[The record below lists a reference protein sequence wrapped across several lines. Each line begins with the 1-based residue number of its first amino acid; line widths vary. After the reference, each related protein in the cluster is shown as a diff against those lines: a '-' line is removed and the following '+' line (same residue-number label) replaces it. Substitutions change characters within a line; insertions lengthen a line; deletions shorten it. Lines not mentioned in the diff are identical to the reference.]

1 MQDLGFHPATTRWFE
16 KRFAGPTDVQRQGW
30 AAIRGGGH
38 VLIAAPTGAGKT
50 LTAFLWA
57 IDQLA
62 REAVDGTLGD
72 GPRVLYVS
80 PLKALSNDIDK
91 NLAEPL
97 SGVHTALA
105 ELGIAAPAI
114 RSAVRTGDT
123 PQKTRRAMLTA
134 PPHILVS
141 TPESFYVLLGSES
154 GRAML
159 KGVRTVIVDEIH
171 ALAGNR
177 RGSHLTLSLERLDAL
192 AERPVQRIGL
202 SATQKPIE
210 DVARFLASEAP
221 CTIVDAGHGRAR
233 DLALEIPRS
242 PLAPVMSNEV
252 WSEVYDR
259 LVELV
264 KEHRT
269 TLIFVNARR
278 MCERVAHE
286 LAARLPPGTVTS
298 HHGSLSTAL
307 RLDAEQR
314 LKRGE
319 LRALVATSS
328 LELGLDIGDID
339 LVVQIG
345 VPRSIATFLQRI
357 GRAGH
362 WHGGIAKG
370 RLFPLS
376 RDELIEAI
384 ALLQAVRNGE
394 LDRILMPER
403 PLDVLAQQIVAASA
417 EHEWEEDALFALMK
431 RAHPFRNLSRT
442 HFDEVVAMLAQGYAT
457 QRGRRGALLHH
468 DAVNKRL
475 RARDGARMA
484 SLTSGGTI
492 PENADFT
499 VRAEPENIIVGSVN
513 EDFAIESMAGDV
525 FKLGQSSWRI
535 LQVVNGSVRV
545 EDAQGAPPSIPFW
558 LGEAPARTDEFS
570 EAVSALR
577 VAIADRPPSDARAW
591 IAAMPGVGEAV
602 AEQAVAYVH
611 EIAEALGAVPTT
623 STIVAE
629 RFFDAAGGMQL
640 VLHSPF
646 GSRMNRAWGLALRKR
661 FCRAFNV
668 ELQAAATEDAIVIS
682 LSTHHSF
689 PLADVFKFVNANT
702 VREVLVQALLDA
714 PMFQVRWRWNA
725 GRALAVLRQRGSRRI
740 PPQVQRVDAEEFLGA
755 AFPDQVACLENIVG
769 ERKVPDHPL
778 VAQTIDDCLFEA
790 MDLTRLY
797 DVLERIASGDI
808 QCVTCDRQSPSPSA
822 YEILNAKPYAF
833 LDDAPL
839 EERRTRLVS
848 MRSGTAQVAAD
859 SILDPQA
866 IERVLADVKP
876 TTDTPDALHD
886 ALMLAGILHSTEL
899 DPTSLET
906 LERTGRATR
915 APAATRAPSP
925 AAPSGFAGPGATLGQ
940 IGQGEAFLVC
950 ATERRRE
957 AEAAYP
963 QLDWSASAPV
973 PVRYDKPWLADDAIR
988 EIVRG
993 RMEIDGPVTAEAL
1006 ASRFALDPSAVLI
1019 ALHAIEAEGVV
1030 LRGAFTGAAPLE
1042 WCDRRL
1048 LARMH
1053 RMTLGR
1059 LRAEI
1064 EPVSAAAYMRYLFAW
1079 QRVDPDY
1086 RVRGTSGLT
1095 AVMRALDG
1103 VELPC
1108 GAWDASVLPARVH
1121 DYDPHDLDALCTSGL
1136 LSWGRLSIDEGR
1148 ETHAQLTKSSSI
1160 ALYMRDSLEH
1170 WQTPRPEPMLSDSA
1184 KTVRDYLQKHGA
1196 SFAAAIG
1203 RGCSLLPTHLEQAL
1217 GELVAAGC
1225 IASDTFSG
1233 LRDLVASA
1241 QTKAKRARR
1250 GPGLDRAGRWSLIPG
1265 PTEAPTEIA
1274 RLASVEAQARVV
1286 LARYGVVSRR
1296 VLEHETLLHPWRDLV
1311 RVLRRMEARGE
1322 VRGGYFVSGMSGE
1335 QYALPEALQLL
1346 RRHREP
1352 PAQDVY
1358 VALSAADPLN
1368 FTGTIL
1374 PGDRIPAIAAHRIL
1388 FRNAIPVAVQEG
1400 RTIRAIGDF
1409 ALTPE
1414 AERLLTQSQLKRGQS
1429 MRSLAGNPALTR
1441 AH

>member
-1 MQDLGFHPATTRWFE
+1 MLQDLGFHPAVASWFA
-16 KRFAGPTDVQRQGW
+16 KRFSAPTDVQRQGW
-30 AAIRGGGH
+30 AAISSGRN

-57 IDQLA
+57 IDELA
-62 REAVDGTLGD
+62 REAVAGTLGVA
-72 GPRVLYVS
+72 PRVLYIS

-97 SGVHTALA
+97 SGVHAALT
-105 ELGIAAPAI
+105 EMGIKVQPI

-123 PQKTRRAMLTA
+123 PQKVRRAMITA

-154 GRAML
+154 GRALL
-159 KGVRTVIVDEIH
+159 KNIRTVIVDEIH
-171 ALAGNR
+171 AVASNR
-177 RGSHLTLSLERLDAL
+177 RGSHLALSLERLDAL
-192 AERPVQRIGL
+192 TERPVQRIGL

-210 DVARFLASEAP
+210 EIAKFLVGAAKED
-221 CTIVDAGHGRAR
+221 CEIVDAGYSRAR
-233 DLALEIPRS
+233 DLAIEMPLS

-252 WSEVYDR
+252 WSEVYER
-259 LVELV
+259 VTELV

-269 TLIFVNARR
+269 TLVFVNARR
-278 MCERVAHE
+278 MCERVAYE
-286 LAARLPPGTVTS
+286 LAQRLPPGSVTS

-319 LRALVATSS
+319 LKALVATSS
-328 LELGLDIGDID
+328 LELGLDIGDVD
-339 LVVQIG
+339 LVIQIG
-345 VPRSIATFLQRI
+345 VPRTIATFLQRI

-376 RDELIEAI
+376 RDELVESV
-384 ALLQAVRNGE
+384 ALLQAVRAGE
-394 LDRILMPER
+394 LDRIIMPER
-403 PLDVLAQQIVAASA
+403 PLDVLAQQIVAAA
-417 EHEWEEDALFALMK
+417 VEHAWLEDDLFALFK
-431 RAHPFRNLSRT
+431 RAHPFRNLTRVQ
-442 HFDEVVAMLAQGYAT
+442 FDEVVHMLAQGYAT
-457 QRGRRGALLHH
+457 QRGRRGALLHY

-475 RARDGARMA
+475 RARDGARLA
-484 SLTSGGTI
+484 SITSGGTI

-499 VRAEPENIIVGSVN
+499 VRVEPEGIVVGSVN

-525 FKLGQSSWRI
+525 FKLGQNSWRI

-545 EDAQGAPPSIPFW
+545 EDAHGAPPSIPFW
-558 LGEAPARTDEFS
+558 LGEAPARSEELS
-570 EAVSALR
+570 EAVSNMRA
-577 VAIADRPPSDARAW
+577 AIADKAPADARAW
-591 IAAMPGVGEAV
+591 VAAMTGVGLAA

-611 EIAEALGAVPTT
+611 AIADALGVVPTIH
-623 STIVAE
+623 TIVAE

-640 VLHSPF
+640 VLHAPF
-646 GSRMNRAWGLALRKR
+646 GSRINRAWGLALRKR

-689 PLADVFKFVNANT
+689 PLADVFKFVNVRT
-702 VREVLVQALLDA
+702 VRDVLVQALLDA

-740 PPQVQRVDAEEFLGA
+740 PAQVQRVDAEEFLGA

-778 VAQTIDDCLFEA
+778 VTQTVDDCLHEA
-790 MDLTRLY
+790 MDLVGLCE
-797 DVLERIASGDI
+797 VLKGIESGAI
-808 QCVTCDRQSPSPSA
+808 QCVTCDRPSPSPSA

-848 MRSGTAQVAAD
+848 TRNGTTQVAAD
-859 SILDPQA
+859 SILDPA
-866 IERVLADVKP
+866 AVARVVADVKP
-876 TTDTPDALHD
+876 TGDTPDALHD
-886 ALMLAGILHSTEL
+886 ALMLAGVLRSDEVEAA
-899 DPTSLET
+899 SLAH
-906 LERTGRATR
+906 LLADGRATWAVVHVR
-915 APAATRAPSP
+915 AVGDGLHT
-925 AAPSGFAGPGATLGQ
+925 GAFVEPELRL
-940 IGQGEAFLVC
+940 IA

-957 AEAAYP
+957 VEAAYP
-963 QLDWSASAPV
+963 GVSWAQTSPV
-973 PVRYDKPWLADDAIR
+973 PQRYDKLWLADDAIR

-993 RMEIDGPVTAEAL
+993 RLEIDGPVTAEGM
-1006 ASRFALDPSAVLI
+1006 ASRVALNPSEVLI
-1019 ALHAIEAEGVV
+1019 ALHALEAEGVV
-1030 LRGAFTGAAPLE
+1030 LRGAFTGAGELE

-1053 RMTLGR
+1053 RLTLGR

-1064 EPVSAAAYMRYLFAW
+1064 EPLSAAAYMRYLFAW

-1095 AVMRALDG
+1095 AVVRALDG

-1108 GAWDASVLPARVH
+1108 GAWDAAVLPARVD
-1121 DYDPHDLDALCTSGL
+1121 DYDQHDLDALCTSGL
-1136 LSWGRLSIDEGR
+1136 LGWGRLGTDRVR
-1148 ETHAQLTKSSSI
+1148 ETHAQLTKSSNI
-1160 ALYMRDSLEH
+1160 ALFLCDSLVH
-1170 WQTPRPEPMLSDSA
+1170 WQAARPEPSLSEHA
-1184 KTVRDYLQKHGA
+1184 AAVRFYLEKHGA

-1203 RGCSLLPTHLEQAL
+1203 RACSLLPTQLEAVL

-1241 QTKAKRARR
+1241 QTKAKKARR
-1250 GPGLDRAGRWSLIPG
+1250 GRGLDRAGRWSLIVTPVEP
-1265 PTEAPTEIA
+1265 PTELV
-1274 RLASVEAQARVV
+1274 RLDHVEAQARVI
-1286 LARYGVVSRR
+1286 LARYGVVCRR
-1296 VLEHETLLHPWRDLV
+1296 VIEHETLLAPWRDIV
-1311 RVLRRMEARGE
+1311 RILRRMEARGE

-1335 QYALPEALQLL
+1335 QYALPEALTLL
-1346 RRHREP
+1346 RRYREP
-1352 PAQDVY
+1352 PAQNVF

-1374 PGDRIPAIAAHRIL
+1374 AGERIPAIAAHRIL
-1388 FRNAIPVAVQEG
+1388 FCNAVPVAVLEG
-1400 RTIRAIGDF
+1400 HKVRTIGNSVITA
-1409 ALTPE
+1409 E
-1414 AERLLTQSQLKRGQS
+1414 AEKLLVQSDTLRGKS
-1429 MRSLAGNPALTR
+1429 MHALAVSSGR
-1441 AH
+1441 FS

>member
-1 MQDLGFHPATTRWFE
+1 MQDLGFHPATASWFAS
-16 KRFAGPTDVQRQGW
+16 RFPGPTDVQRQGW
-30 AAIRGGGH
+30 AAIRDGAH

-62 REAVDGTLGD
+62 REAVNGTLGD

-97 SGVHTALA
+97 SGVHAALA
-105 ELGIAAPAI
+105 EMGIEAPPI

-123 PQKTRRAMLTA
+123 PQKARRAMISA

-154 GRAML
+154 GRALL

-177 RGSHLTLSLERLDAL
+177 RGSHLALSLERLDAL
-192 AERPVQRIGL
+192 TEKPVQRIGL

-210 DVARFLASEAP
+210 DVARFLAGESP

-233 DLALEIPRS
+233 DLALELPRS

-286 LAARLPPGTVTS
+286 LAARLPPGSVTS

-328 LELGLDIGDID
+328 LELGLDIGDVD

-345 VPRSIATFLQRI
+345 VPRTIATFLQRV

-376 RDELIEAI
+376 RDELIESI
-384 ALLQAVRNGE
+384 ALLQSVRDGE

-417 EHEWEEDALFALMK
+417 EREWDEDELFALMK
-431 RAHPFRNLSRT
+431 RAHPFRNLSRV
-442 HFDEVVAMLAQGYAT
+442 HFDEVVAMLSQGYAT

-499 VRAEPENIIVGSVN
+499 VRVEPDNIVVGSVN

-535 LQVVNGSVRV
+535 LQVINGSVRV

-558 LGEAPARTDEFS
+558 LGEAPARSDEFS

-577 VAIADRPPSDARAW
+577 VAIADRPPADARAW
-591 IAAMPGVGEAV
+591 IAAKPGVGEAA

-611 EIAEALGAVPTT
+611 DIAEALGAVPATT
-623 STIVAE
+623 TIVAE

-640 VLHSPF
+640 VLHAPF

-689 PLADVFKFVNANT
+689 PLADVFKFVNVRT

-778 VAQTIDDCLFEA
+778 VEQTIDDCLFEA
-790 MDLTRLY
+790 MDLHRLY
-797 DVLERIASGDI
+797 EVLEGIESGDI
-808 QCVTCDRQSPSPSA
+808 QCVTCDRPSPSPSA

-848 MRSGTAQVAAD
+848 MRSGATQVTAD

-866 IERVLADVKP
+866 VERVLADVKP
-876 TTDTPDALHD
+876 ACDTPDALHD
-886 ALMLAGILHSTEL
+886 ALMLAGVMRSDEL
-899 DPTSLET
+899 DAASFARLVAD
-906 LERTGRATR
+906 GRAVS
-915 APAATRAPSP
+915 ANL
-925 AAPSGFAGPGATLGQ
+925 SGGAL
-940 IGQGEAFLVC
+940 FLAS

-957 AEAAYP
+957 VEAAYP
-963 QLDWSASAPV
+963 NLTWSASAPV
-973 PVRYDKPWLADDAIR
+973 PVRYDKPWLADDALR
-988 EIVRG
+988 ELVRG
-993 RMEIDGPVTAEAL
+993 RMEIDGPVTAEGFA
-1006 ASRFALDPSAVLI
+1006 ARFAMDAGAVLI

-1030 LRGAFTGAAPLE
+1030 LRGSFTGAAGLE

-1053 RMTLGR
+1053 RLTLGR

-1086 RVRGTSGLT
+1086 RVRGTNGLT
-1095 AVMRALDG
+1095 AVVRALDG

-1108 GAWDASVLPARVH
+1108 GAWDASVLPARVD
-1121 DYDPHDLDALCTSGL
+1121 DYDPHDLDVLCTSGL
-1136 LSWGRLSIDEGR
+1136 LGWGRLSADAEAG
-1148 ETHAQLTKSSSI
+1148 AASQLTRSSNI
-1160 ALYMRDSLEH
+1160 ALFLRESLEH
-1170 WQTPRPEPMLSDSA
+1170 WQAVRPEPTLSEHA
-1184 KTVRDYLQKHGA
+1184 RAARAYLEKHGA
-1196 SFAAAIG
+1196 SFASSIG
-1203 RGCSLLPTHLEQAL
+1203 RACSLLPTQLEAAL
-1217 GELVAAGC
+1217 GELVAAGY

-1233 LRDLVASA
+1233 LRDLVATA

-1250 GPGLDRAGRWSLIPG
+1250 GAGIDRAGRWSLIVAPVEP
-1265 PTEAPTEIA
+1265 PTELA
-1274 RLASVEAQARVV
+1274 RVATFEHQARAL
-1286 LARYGVVSRR
+1286 LARYGVISRR
-1296 VLEHETLLHPWRDLV
+1296 ILEHETLLAPWRDLV

-1322 VRGGYFVSGMSGE
+1322 IRGGYFVSGLSGE

-1346 RRHREP
+1346 RRHREAP
-1352 PAQDVY
+1352 TQDVY

-1368 FTGTIL
+1368 FTGTLL
-1374 PGDRIPAIAAHRIL
+1374 PGARIPAIPSHRIL
-1388 FRNAIPVAVQEG
+1388 FRNALPIAVLEG
-1400 RTIRAIGDF
+1400 GKVRALDGMPLS
-1409 ALTPE
+1409 AE
-1414 AERLLTQSQLKRGQS
+1414 AERLLVQTPGRVGRSMHAMATQ
-1429 MRSLAGNPALTR
+1429 PAQRVTR
-1441 AH
+1441 

>member
-1 MQDLGFHPATTRWFE
+1 MLDLGFHAATARWFAS
-16 KRFAGPTDVQRQGW
+16 RFSSPTDVQRQGW
-30 AAIRGGGH
+30 QAIRGGGH

-62 REAVDGTLGD
+62 REAVAGTLGD
-72 GPRVLYVS
+72 TPRVLYVS

-97 SGVHTALA
+97 AGVHSALA
-105 ELGIAAPAI
+105 ESGIDAPPI

-141 TPESFYVLLGSES
+141 TPETFYVLLGSES

-159 KGVRTVIVDEIH
+159 KSIRTVIVDEIH
-171 ALAGNR
+171 AIAGNR
-177 RGSHLTLSLERLDAL
+177 RGSHLMLSLERLDAL
-192 AERPVQRIGL
+192 VERPVQRIGL

-210 DVARFLASEAP
+210 DVARFLAAQAP
-221 CTIVDAGHGRAR
+221 CTIVDAGHGRSR
-233 DLALEIPRS
+233 DLAIEVPRS

-252 WSEVYDR
+252 WEEVYER
-259 LVELV
+259 ITALVNAH
-264 KEHRT
+264 KT

-286 LAARLPPGTVTS
+286 LGRRLPPGSVTS

-314 LKRGE
+314 LKRGD

-328 LELGLDIGDID
+328 LELGLDIGDVD
-339 LVVQIG
+339 LVVQVG
-345 VPRSIATFLQRI
+345 VPRTISTFLQRV

-362 WHGGIAKG
+362 WHGGVAKG

-376 RDELIEAI
+376 RDELIESI
-384 ALLQAVRNGE
+384 ALVQAVQRGD
-394 LDRILMPER
+394 LDRIVIPER
-403 PLDVLAQQIVAASA
+403 PLDVLAQQIVAAAA
-417 EHEWEEDALFALMK
+417 ERTWSEDDLFALIR
-431 RAHPFRNLSRT
+431 RAHPYRHLSRH
-442 HFDEVVAMLAQGYAT
+442 HFDEVVAMLASGYAT

-468 DAVNKRL
+468 DAVNKKL
-475 RARDGARMA
+475 HARDGARLA

-499 VRAEPENIIVGSVN
+499 VRAEPEGVVVGSVN

-525 FKLGQSSWRI
+525 FRLGENSWRI

-545 EDAQGAPPSIPFW
+545 EDAQGSPPSIPFW
-558 LGEAPARTDEFS
+558 LGEAPARSDEFS
-570 EAVSALR
+570 QAVSELRSAL
-577 VAIADRPPSDARAW
+577 ADMPPSEARDWLVAR
-591 IAAMPGVGEAV
+591 PGVDAAA

-611 EIAEALGAVPTT
+611 AIAEALGAVPTT

-640 VLHSPF
+640 ILHAPF

-689 PLADVFKFVNANT
+689 PLGDVFKFLNTQT
-702 VREVLVQALLDA
+702 VRDVLVQALLDA

-740 PPQVQRVDAEEFLGA
+740 PPQAQRVDAEEFLGA

-778 VAQTIDDCLFEA
+778 VEQTIDDCLFEA
-790 MDLTRLY
+790 MDLTRLCT
-797 DVLERIASGDI
+797 VLEGISSGAI
-808 QCVTCDRQSPSPSA
+808 QCVTCDRPSPSPSA

-848 MRSGTAQVAAD
+848 MRSGAAQVGAH
-859 SILDPQA
+859 SILDPEA
-866 IERVLADVKP
+866 VARVLAEVTP
-876 TTDTPDALHD
+876 TTDTPEALHD
-886 ALMLAGILHSTEL
+886 ALMLAGVLHSDEI
-899 DPTSLET
+899 DPASLACL
-906 LERTGRATR
+906 LEDRR
-915 APAATRAPSP
+915 AATAPL
-925 AAPSGFAGPGATLGQ
+925 AIAG
-940 IGQGEAFLVC
+940 AFLVC

-957 AEAAYP
+957 AEAAWP
-963 QLDWSASAPV
+963 MRAWSSDAQV
-973 PVRYDKPWLADDAIR
+973 PARYDKPWSADDAVR
-988 EIVRG
+988 EVVRG
-993 RMEIDGPVTAEAL
+993 RLEIDGPVTAERL
-1006 ASRFALDPSAVLI
+1006 AARFELDVTAVSI
-1019 ALHAIEAEGVV
+1019 ALHALEAEGVV
-1030 LRGAFTGAAPLE
+1030 LRGAFTGRAALE

-1053 RMTLGR
+1053 RLTLGR

-1095 AVMRALDG
+1095 AVVRALDG
-1103 VELPC
+1103 LELPC
-1108 GAWDASVLPARVH
+1108 AAWDASVLPARVD
-1121 DYDPHDLDALCTSGL
+1121 DYDPHDLDALCTSGMMG
-1136 LSWGRLSIDEGR
+1136 WGRLSVDDER
-1148 ETHAQLTKSSSI
+1148 EGAHTQLTRSSNVAI
-1160 ALYMRDSLEH
+1160 FLRDNLEH
-1170 WQTPRPEPMLSDSA
+1170 WQTTRPRPALSVHA
-1184 KTVRDYLQKHGA
+1184 AALHAYLTTHGA
-1196 SFAAAIG
+1196 SFAAALG
-1203 RGCSLLPTHLEQAL
+1203 RACSLLPTQLEQAL

-1241 QTKAKRARR
+1241 QTKAKKARR
-1250 GPGLDRAGRWSLIPG
+1250 GGALDRAGRWSLITAPVEL
-1265 PTEAPTEIA
+1265 PTELA
-1274 RLASVEAQARVV
+1274 RLASVEAQARVI

-1296 VLEHETLLHPWRDLV
+1296 VVERETLLAPWRDIV

-1322 VRGGYFVSGMSGE
+1322 VRGGYFVTGMSGE
-1335 QYALPEALQLL
+1335 QYALPEALALL
-1346 RRHREP
+1346 RRHRGAPTRE
-1352 PAQDVY
+1352 VL

-1374 PGDRIPAIAAHRIL
+1374 AGERIPAIAAHRIL
-1388 FRNAIPVAVQEG
+1388 FKNAIPVAVYDG
-1400 RTIRAIGDF
+1400 KTHRTLGDF
-1409 ALTPE
+1409 VMTAE
-1414 AERLLTQSQLKRGQS
+1414 AERLLIQGRPGQGSGRSIGRNAPAARG
-1429 MRSLAGNPALTR
+1429 
-1441 AH
+1441 